1 MAEKKLVGK
10 VAHYYGKIG
19 VAVVKLSDTL
29 CVGDKISIECSDKSV
44 DVEQNVESMQVEHK
58 QLDEATKGQ
67 SVGLKVDAEVHEGD
81 NVYKVAEE

>member
-1 MAEKKLVGK
+1 
-10 VAHYYGKIG
+10 
-19 VAVVKLSDTL
+19 
-29 CVGDKISIECSDKSV
+29 
-44 DVEQNVESMQVEHK
+44 MQVEHK